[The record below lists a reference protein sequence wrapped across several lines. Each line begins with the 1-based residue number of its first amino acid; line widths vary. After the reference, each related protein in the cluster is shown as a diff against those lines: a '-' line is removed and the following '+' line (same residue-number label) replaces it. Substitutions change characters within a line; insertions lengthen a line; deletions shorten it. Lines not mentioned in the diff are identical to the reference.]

1 MAPNRR
7 HAIFWPY
14 DDLVYWR
21 IYASHGFVE
30 LTVIFCTK
38 NIRCRKYWKW
48 LSFSPCII
56 YPVTKSLTRMWL
68 WWSMGWCHA
77 ILFDVLHVEKNFFL
91 TQFGLVTPFAIMD
104 FCQQVQIMFVVRRPQ
119 ANIQTN
125 VDVSAIGHISVTFY
139 LILKT
144 SDSRTSKMSDMVL
157 TSICF
162 ESTIVLEVQKY
173 FFLNTAVKIWKQT
186 DCYRVAIC

>member
-1 MAPNRR
+1 MYHLSRNDVPDKNVAVVINGVVSR
-7 HAIFWPY
+7 H
-14 DDLVYWR
+14 
-21 IYASHGFVE
+21 FVR
-30 LTVIFCTK
+30 CTS
-38 NIRCRKYWKW
+38 R
-48 LSFSPCII
+48 
-56 YPVTKSLTRMWL
+56 
-68 WWSMGWCHA
+68 G
-77 ILFDVLHVEKNFFL
+77 KNFFL

-173 FFLNTAVKIWKQT
+173 FFFKYSCQNLKTDRLLPGCNMLRGFLFSDFWLDRNNT
-186 DCYRVAIC
+186 